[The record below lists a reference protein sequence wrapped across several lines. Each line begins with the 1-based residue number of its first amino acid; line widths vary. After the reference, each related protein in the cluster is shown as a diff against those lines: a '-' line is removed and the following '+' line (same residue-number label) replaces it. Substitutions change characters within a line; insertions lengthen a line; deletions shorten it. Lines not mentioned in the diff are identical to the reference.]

1 MFKFSSIT
9 FFVILF
15 TSFLFISCGKRGEPV
30 PPSLVVPAK
39 IEDFQ
44 LDVDPGRQHLAWS
57 IPTVNA
63 DNSKPVDLV
72 SFIIRLKK
80 LPVDHD
86 SCLYCD
92 EGFYDYLTVSSIK
105 PSVGFVK
112 RGTFYLPLP
121 EVPFGYVYVF
131 SVFSINSRGWSS
143 EVSNK
148 LAILSLPKVLPPSN
162 LTCHP
167 SASVVD
173 LVWQA
178 PLLPVYFNGEI
189 RYRIYRR
196 DLNDLNQ
203 TWKLI
208 TPEPVENPEY
218 VDVGLVDWSAYAY
231 VVTAVIAEQ
240 GSFYESD
247 FSLLAKVT
255 PGDYTPPDKL
265 ENFSA
270 FYFQGSIQLV
280 WDPSPAADLAGYRV
294 YRREPVSGLDQVLAV
309 LPFSTHEFYDTHIL
323 FGRTYH
329 YRVTAFDHSD
339 RKNESQSTREVSV
352 TVK

>member
-1 MFKFSSIT
+1 MYKFTSVI
-9 FFVILF
+9 FLVILF
-15 TSFLFISCGKRGEPV
+15 CSFMFCSCGKRGVPV

-39 IEDFQ
+39 INDFK
-44 LDVDPGRQHLAWS
+44 LVVNPGRQSLTWS
-57 IPTVNA
+57 IPKFNV

-72 SFIIRLKK
+72 SFKIMLKK
-80 LPVDHD
+80 LPVVHS
-86 SCLYCD
+86 SCTYCD
-92 EGFYDYLTVSSIK
+92 EGFYDYLTVSLAK
-105 PSVGFVK
+105 PSVGLVK
-112 RGTFYLPLP
+112 GNSFCLPLP
-121 EVPFGYVYVF
+121 EVPHGYVYIF
-131 SVFSINSRGWSS
+131 SVYSLNSRGWDS

-148 LAILSLPKVLPPSN
+148 LAILSLPKVLPPSK
-162 LTCHP
+162 LTCQP

-173 LVWQA
+173 LSWQA
-178 PLLPVYFNGEI
+178 PFLSDQFSGEI

-208 TPEPVENPEY
+208 TPEPLINTEY

-240 GSFYESD
+240 DTFYESNL
-247 FSLLAKVT
+247 SLVAKVT

-270 FYFQGSIQLV
+270 FYYQGSIQLV

-294 YRREPVSGLDQVLAV
+294 YRRDPVSGLDQVLAV
-309 LPFSTHEFYDTHIL
+309 LPFSVHEFHDNRIS

-339 RKNESQSTREVSV
+339 RKNESRPTPELTV
-352 TVK
+352 TIE

>member
-1 MFKFSSIT
+1 MFKFSLIT

-339 RKNESQSTREVSV
+339 RKNESHSTREVSV